1 MKRTYTS
8 VMYSISMK
16 YTVILER
23 DEAGFYV
30 VNVPALPGCFT
41 QGKTK
46 EEALGNAKE
55 AIESYINSLKKHKEP
70 IPEDVGEE
78 VILDA

>member
-1 MKRTYTS
+1 MKKPYTS
-8 VMYSISMK
+8 VMYGLSMK
-16 YTVILER
+16 YTVILEK

-46 EEALGNAKE
+46 EEALENAKE
-55 AIESYINSLKKHKEP
+55 AIESYIGSLKKHKEP

-78 VILDA
+78 VILEA

>member
-1 MKRTYTS
+1 
-8 VMYSISMK
+8 MK
-16 YTVILER
+16 YTVILEK

-41 QGKTK
+41 QGKTR
-46 EEALGNAKE
+46 EEALENAKE
-55 AIESYINSLKKHKEP
+55 AIESYIGSLKKHNES

-78 VILDA
+78 IILNA